1 MSTEE
6 SLFLEIQRKAR
17 SDAKVKRSL
26 DAEVEKVKAAW
37 VRNSPVDSGKYA
49 ASIEIKDRDDVD
61 GFPAKRIVATD
72 PKAKYI
78 EFGTGVWNPRRQG
91 GNSPAFAPRA
101 KTAAE
106 FGGDESGVDV

>member
-6 SLFLEIQRKAR
+6 SLYLEIKEQARKQ
-17 SDAKVKRSL
+17 AKVKQEL
-26 DAEVEKVKAAW
+26 DVHAEEVKAAW
-37 VRNSPVDSGKYA
+37 VRNSPVDKGTYA
-49 ASIEIKDRDDVD
+49 ASIEIRDRSPID

-72 PKAKYI
+72 PKAEYI

-101 KTAAE
+101 KTAAQ
-106 FGGDESGVDV
+106 FSGDES

>member
-6 SLFLEIQRKAR
+6 SLYLEIKRKAR
-17 SDAKVKRSL
+17 KEAKVKQEL
-26 DAEVEKVKAAW
+26 DVHAEEVKAAW
-37 VRNSPVDSGKYA
+37 ARNSPVDTGEYA
-49 ASIEIKDRDDVD
+49 ASIEIKDRPPID

-72 PKAKYI
+72 PKAEYI
-78 EFGTGVWNPRRQG
+78 EFGTGVWNPRHQG

-106 FGGDESGVDV
+106 FAGDES

>member
-6 SLFLEIQRKAR
+6 SLYREIVAKAR
-17 SDAKVKRSL
+17 GDAKVKRDL
-26 DAEVEKVKAAW
+26 DDEVERVKAIW
-37 VRNSPVDSGKYA
+37 RRNSPVDKGTYA
-49 ASIEIKDRDDVD
+49 ASLEVRDRPPVD
-61 GFPAKRIVATD
+61 GFPAKKIVATD
-72 PKAKYI
+72 PKAEYI

-106 FGGDESGVDV
+106 LGGDESPA